1 MKKGR
6 PKKNNKPVKSVEQV
20 EPTESVEELKL
31 RISQLEK
38 EIKDSSNQTNAG
50 VVVDSKK
57 GVAIFNKV
65 AAEIG
70 DEHVKT
76 PPKAKDTSGYIAR
89 PKK

>member
-6 PKKNNKPVKSVEQV
+6 PKKADKVKPVKPA
-20 EPTESVEELKL
+20 EPTESIEDLKL
-31 RISQLEK
+31 EISRLQK
-38 EIKDSSNQTNAG
+38 EIKDSSNTTNAG

-70 DEHVKT
+70 DDHAKS
-76 PPKAKDTSGYIAR
+76 PPKVRDTSSYIAR